1 MTIETISNNEG
12 IRQRSASESTHTHTY
27 LDQLDIPQIT
37 LRSTIVGLL
46 IGSLVLISNFQ
57 FGLQTGWV
65 SMMSLPA
72 ALLAFSIFKLLPI
85 SIAKNF
91 TDVENVFVQ
100 SIAVAV
106 GTGPLCYGFIGII
119 PAMEKFMTS
128 EESGLG
134 RPLTFGIGPV
144 NDLVIG
150 SRIIRGIFAIPLRK
164 QVIVKEKLPFP
175 SGSATATL
183 ISVLHGSDIYQD
195 KEEISEKLD
204 IEEEEGEKQV
214 VLQLNWRV

>member
-119 PAMEKFMTS
+119 
-128 EESGLG
+128 
-134 RPLTFGIGPV
+134 
-144 NDLVIG
+144 
-150 SRIIRGIFAIPLRK
+150 
-164 QVIVKEKLPFP
+164 
-175 SGSATATL
+175 
-183 ISVLHGSDIYQD
+183 
-195 KEEISEKLD
+195 
-204 IEEEEGEKQV
+204 
-214 VLQLNWRV
+214 LQWKSL

>member
-1 MTIETISNNEG
+1 M
-12 IRQRSASESTHTHTY
+12 
-27 LDQLDIPQIT
+27 
-37 LRSTIVGLL
+37 
-46 IGSLVLISNFQ
+46 
-57 FGLQTGWV
+57 
-65 SMMSLPA
+65 
-72 ALLAFSIFKLLPI
+72 
-85 SIAKNF
+85 
-91 TDVENVFVQ
+91 
-100 SIAVAV
+100 
-106 GTGPLCYGFIGII
+106 
-119 PAMEKFMTS
+119 
-128 EESGLG
+128 
-134 RPLTFGIGPV
+134 IGPV